1 MSSRLLV
8 RRRIRLPVA
17 FELCRGIALR
27 LVRHALA
34 DWIYSYTYRSRLTAA
49 NVVSVTPHSAL
60 SLLSAQSIVHRSG
73 SQPFAIRRFV
83 RELSVSDGGRRRM
96 RCQWLPGQYRRSRR
110 GQRENV
116 CCSTRTIGGR
126 RCRTS
131 ALATGS
137 SGSLQRM
144 QRENGRTAEARSKR
158 RRRCRTA
165 GPEGRKGRCPR
176 RVDRVDMVRRTRDD
190 REVRGNR
197 TDADEALRRQS
208 AQWPV
213 GSHATGAP
221 PPHHKTV
228 NIYLIIN

>member
-1 MSSRLLV
+1 
-8 RRRIRLPVA
+8 
-17 FELCRGIALR
+17 
-27 LVRHALA
+27 
-34 DWIYSYTYRSRLTAA
+34 
-49 NVVSVTPHSAL
+49 
-60 SLLSAQSIVHRSG
+60 
-73 SQPFAIRRFV
+73 
-83 RELSVSDGGRRRM
+83 M
-96 RCQWLPGQYRRSRR
+96 RCQWLPGQYRRAQR
-110 GQRENV
+110 GQREND
-116 CCSTRTIGGR
+116 CRSTRTIGGR

-228 NIYLIIN
+228 NIYLIINLTDRPVRDLAHAVAFAPIVACRSTGSVDRTASAAPFPPAQAVPDPRRRLTSCKAHLQRRRSNRLAASPTAAERGVVTQIPTCKEVE